1 MKEKRKKEKGKA
13 QTYLERIQKLDVQIE
28 CLGRE
33 KLMLKD
39 MALRITPSMSGSG
52 GATGG
57 NQDKLSSTVTRII
70 AKEEE
75 IDRAV
80 DQLISLKQEAS
91 TLLSRLDDPAHIQ
104 VLHGRY
110 IQYKSFERIA
120 TEMGYTYRN
129 VCYLHG
135 RALQAF
141 GKVLEEYW
149 QTPMKDALSE
159 EELLEKGQ
167 KYLNSF
173 AAHKLAC
180 GVMKEDVDRA
190 IIAARFSARSGQV

>member
-57 NQDKLSSTVTRII
+57 NQDKLGSAVARII
-70 AKEEE
+70 AKEEK

-91 TLLSRLDDPAHIQ
+91 DLLARLDDPTHIQ

-141 GKVLEEYW
+141 GKVLEER
-149 QTPMKDALSE
+149 D
-159 EELLEKGQ
+159 
-167 KYLNSF
+167 
-173 AAHKLAC
+173 C
-180 GVMKEDVDRA
+180 EDLRK
-190 IIAARFSARSGQV
+190 RM